1 MRGHYRGDGGIS
13 FSVTGI
19 ARQSLE
25 EQEPSPLKLANGAW
39 ATFMN
44 ETGDGFTTSFK
55 FIIGSGRR
63 WNSADPLQRRVIC
76 IFALAGRIRR
86 AAAQRVYEIIHA
98 VPAVIDGIATTA
110 VGLALQQPQFTRQN
124 RKIRDADRTAHK

>member
-19 ARQSLE
+19 ARG

-55 FIIGSGRR
+55 FIIGSGTK
-63 WNSADPLQRRVIC
+63 P
-76 IFALAGRIRR
+76 
-86 AAAQRVYEIIHA
+86 
-98 VPAVIDGIATTA
+98 
-110 VGLALQQPQFTRQN
+110 
-124 RKIRDADRTAHK
+124 K

>member
-55 FIIGSGRR
+55 FILGSG
-63 WNSADPLQRRVIC
+63 AKPI
-76 IFALAGRIRR
+76 
-86 AAAQRVYEIIHA
+86 
-98 VPAVIDGIATTA
+98 
-110 VGLALQQPQFTRQN
+110 
-124 RKIRDADRTAHK
+124 

>member
-1 MRGHYRGDGGIS
+1 MRGHYRGHGGIS

-19 ARQSLE
+19 ARQSLV

-55 FIIGSGRR
+55 FIIGSG
-63 WNSADPLQRRVIC
+63 AKPI
-76 IFALAGRIRR
+76 
-86 AAAQRVYEIIHA
+86 
-98 VPAVIDGIATTA
+98 
-110 VGLALQQPQFTRQN
+110 
-124 RKIRDADRTAHK
+124 

>member
-25 EQEPSPLKLANGAW
+25 EQEPSSLKLANGAW

-44 ETGDGFTTSFK
+44 ETGDGLH
-55 FIIGSGRR
+55 
-63 WNSADPLQRRVIC
+63 NELQV
-76 IFALAGRIRR
+76 
-86 AAAQRVYEIIHA
+86 HNW
-98 VPAVIDGIATTA
+98 
-110 VGLALQQPQFTRQN
+110 VGCQTKN
-124 RKIRDADRTAHK
+124 RKAFVPVAHLLW